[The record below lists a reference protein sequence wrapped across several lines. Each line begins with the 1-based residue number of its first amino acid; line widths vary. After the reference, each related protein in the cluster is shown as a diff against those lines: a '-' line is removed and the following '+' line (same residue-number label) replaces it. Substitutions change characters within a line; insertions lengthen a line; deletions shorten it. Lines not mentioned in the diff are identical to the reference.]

1 MSWWGSTGTADA
13 TEQAEERQRQAEERQ
28 RQAEERQRQAEEAAE
43 RERQRKAEE
52 AAERQRQEEERK
64 AVERQRKVEE
74 TERLRAAARER
85 AIRACT
91 RQEPDPYH
99 IPGYA
104 SKEETSGWFS
114 GW

>member
-13 TEQAEERQRQAEERQ
+13 TEQADERQRQVEERQ

-43 RERQRKAEE
+43 RERQRKA
-52 AAERQRQEEERK
+52 AERQRQEEERK
-64 AVERQRKVEE
+64 ATERQRKAEE
-74 TERLRAAARER
+74 TDRLRAAARER

-99 IPGYA
+99 TPGYA
-104 SKEETSGWFS
+104 SKEETSGLFS